1 MWRRRRLGDL
11 GAVLR
16 TRKRA
21 LHQAGN
27 TFTTQATKWRAQS
40 MAEAVKSGKRSELDV
55 ENLAS
60 SILIL
65 YLCERNLIT

>member
-1 MWRRRRLGDL
+1 M

-21 LHQAGN
+21 LHQAGH
-27 TFTTQATKWRAQS
+27 TFTTLATKWRAQS